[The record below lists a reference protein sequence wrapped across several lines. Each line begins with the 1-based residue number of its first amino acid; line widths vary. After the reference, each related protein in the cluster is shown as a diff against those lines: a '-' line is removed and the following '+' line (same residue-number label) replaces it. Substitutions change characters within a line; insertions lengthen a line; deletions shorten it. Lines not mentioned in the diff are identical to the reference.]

1 MKMNPN
7 SPLAL
12 ACTAIS
18 LALLSALALLLPDDA
33 ISRYAL
39 LRDYTTLCRTFIP
52 GIDRLAR
59 VSSFPEVTTVVVSV
73 MWTLVP
79 FLTAIYFLRTRIPIE
94 FWQRVR
100 RNRFY
105 FAFSIIVVVVS
116 IGLIVVIYDVEPND
130 LEGGLLNERILYGV
144 STSRLGLG
152 LVAGLFLSA
161 IAPLLCMV
169 LMWLTNI
176 RHIYFEQRGGN
187 RL

>member
-39 LRDYTTLCRTFIP
+39 LRDYATLCRTFIP

-79 FLTAIYFLRTRIPIE
+79 FFNCCLFFTNAHPY
-94 FWQRVR
+94 RVLATSWAKSLLFRFFNHCGR
-100 RNRFY
+100 RFN
-105 FAFSIIVVVVS
+105 
-116 IGLIVVIYDVEPND
+116 
-130 LEGGLLNERILYGV
+130 
-144 STSRLGLG
+144 
-152 LVAGLFLSA
+152 
-161 IAPLLCMV
+161 
-169 LMWLTNI
+169 
-176 RHIYFEQRGGN
+176 
-187 RL
+187 

>member
-79 FLTAIYFLRTRIPIE
+79 CLKAIYFLSKLIHIGLFVRI
-94 FWQRVR
+94 R
-100 RNRFY
+100 RNRIY
-105 FAFSIIVVVVS
+105 LAFSI
-116 IGLIVVIYDVEPND
+116 
-130 LEGGLLNERILYGV
+130 
-144 STSRLGLG
+144 
-152 LVAGLFLSA
+152 
-161 IAPLLCMV
+161 
-169 LMWLTNI
+169 
-176 RHIYFEQRGGN
+176 
-187 RL
+187 

>member
-1 MKMNPN
+1 M
-7 SPLAL
+7 
-12 ACTAIS
+12 
-18 LALLSALALLLPDDA
+18 
-33 ISRYAL
+33 
-39 LRDYTTLCRTFIP
+39 
-52 GIDRLAR
+52 
-59 VSSFPEVTTVVVSV
+59 
-73 MWTLVP
+73 
-79 FLTAIYFLRTRIPIE
+79 
-94 FWQRVR
+94 
-100 RNRFY
+100 
-105 FAFSIIVVVVS
+105 VVVS
-116 IGLIVVIYDVEPND
+116 IGLMVVIYDVEPHD